1 MKVTIYDVAKR
12 AKVSISTASKA
23 LNDRRDVSE
32 ATKQRVR
39 EIAKELN
46 YEPSHFAR
54 ALATRKTN
62 NIGVITV
69 RYFKTPILTNPFY
82 SKIIEGIE
90 EQLIGTGLNLLTN
103 ILSKEQL
110 ESMEIPRMIKEKN
123 VDGVVL
129 MGHMNREFIDML
141 NQKGIPMVMIDNYF
155 EGSPI
160 KYVIADNIDGA
171 YQVVSYLI
179 NTGHKKIAYLAVSK
193 ERYSFKEREKG
204 YRKALEEK
212 GLPVDE
218 RFILYSSEQGDEQD
232 YNWMKKVF
240 EYDEKPD
247 ALFVCN
253 DVNAIL
259 AINMLNDLGIKVP
272 DDISVAGFDNIDLT
286 QHFIPSITT
295 VDIPK
300 DLMGKKAVEILLNMI
315 AKKKEGIEDI
325 IFPTQLIIRNST
337 KERKR

>member
-1 MKVTIYDVAKR
+1 MKVTIYEVAKR
-12 AKVSISTASKA
+12 ANVSISTASKA

-46 YEPSHFAR
+46 YEPSHYAR

-69 RYFKTPILTNPFY
+69 RYYKTPMLTNPFY

-110 ESMEIPRMIKEKN
+110 ESQEIPRMIKEKN
-123 VDGVVL
+123 VDGVIL
-129 MGHMNREFIDML
+129 MGHMKREFIDML
-141 NQKGIPMVMIDNYF
+141 NQRGIPMVMIDNYF
-155 EGSPI
+155 EGTPI
-160 KYVIADNIDGA
+160 KYVIADNINGA
-171 YQVVSYLI
+171 YQAVNYLI

-204 YRKALEEK
+204 YRKALGEK
-212 GLPVDE
+212 GIAVDE
-218 RFILYSSEQGDEQD
+218 RFILYGPEQGDEQD
-232 YNWMKKVF
+232 YSWMKKVF
-240 EYDEKPD
+240 DYEEKPD
-247 ALFVCN
+247 ALFLCN
-253 DVNAIL
+253 DVNAVL
-259 AINMLNDLGIKVP
+259 ALNMLNDMGIKVP
-272 DDISVAGFDNIDLT
+272 DDISVVGFDNIDLT

-300 DLMGKKAVEILLNMI
+300 DLMGKKAVEILMNILT
-315 AKKKEGIEDI
+315 KKKEGIENI
-325 IFPTQLIIRNST
+325 IIPTELVIRNST
-337 KERKR
+337 KERNK

>member
-1 MKVTIYDVAKR
+1 MKVTIYEVAKR
-12 AKVSISTASKA
+12 ANVSISTASKA
-23 LNDRRDVSE
+23 LNDRHDVSE

-46 YEPSHFAR
+46 YEPSHYAR

-69 RYFKTPILTNPFY
+69 RYYKTPMLTNPFY

-110 ESMEIPRMIKEKN
+110 ESQEIPRMIKEKN
-123 VDGVVL
+123 VDGVIL
-129 MGHMNREFIDML
+129 MGHMKREFIDML
-141 NQKGIPMVMIDNYF
+141 NQRGIPMVMIDNYF
-155 EGSPI
+155 EGTPI
-160 KYVIADNIDGA
+160 KYVIADNINGA
-171 YQVVSYLI
+171 YQAVNYLI

-204 YRKALEEK
+204 YRKALGEK
-212 GLPVDE
+212 GIAVDE
-218 RFILYSSEQGDEQD
+218 RFILYGPEQGDEQD
-232 YNWMKKVF
+232 YSWMKKVF
-240 EYDEKPD
+240 DYEEKPD
-247 ALFVCN
+247 ALFLCN
-253 DVNAIL
+253 DVNAVL
-259 AINMLNDLGIKVP
+259 ALNMLNDMGIKVP
-272 DDISVAGFDNIDLT
+272 DDISVVGFDNIDLT

-300 DLMGKKAVEILLNMI
+300 DLMGKKAVEILMNILT
-315 AKKKEGIEDI
+315 KKKEGIENI
-325 IFPTQLIIRNST
+325 IIPTELVIRNST
-337 KERKR
+337 KERNK